1 MLKKYTRLKVAM
13 IEKDLDEKHI
23 NRMLDRGCSYMTNK
37 MNDRSAWRL
46 DDVYKI
52 CDILHIPYD
61 EIHLYFPK

>member
-1 MLKKYTRLKVAM
+1 MLKKYIRLKAAM
-13 IEKDLDEKHI
+13 IEQDIDEKYL
-23 NRMLDRGCSYMTNK
+23 NRMLNRGASYISK
-37 MNDRSAWRL
+37 KLNDKASWRL

>member
-13 IEKDLDEKHI
+13 IEHDIDENHL
-23 NRMLDRGCSYMTNK
+23 NRMLNRGHAYVSNK
-37 MNDRSAWRL
+37 LNDRASWRL